1 MLLYCINKTSISM
14 RRLMFTLISLV
25 LSASLFSQTGSGNIP
40 GQTDSNE
47 SLIKLAQKI
56 RPDFYL
62 GSASSGIGSP
72 DNDKLSAVFRNN
84 FNIITIGVYMSGSQ
98 REQGKY
104 NLERIDNLV
113 DFATASNIKVYF
125 HPLIGGAE
133 YSPEWINKGTFTK
146 EELSKIMRDRIT
158 TLLTRYGNKVQY
170 VDVVNEAFT
179 GTGMTPEGQFNWLTA
194 VKQGE
199 HIWMKTMGMYQGK
212 KYMFPQYFVDAFR
225 IAREVGDKNLK
236 LIVNE
241 WGNATTKSRRSQAFL
256 TLVKAMREEGI
267 PVDGAG
273 IQLHCRLIEGKL
285 YEWGVKDI
293 PFDFDAFDA
302 MLKQYEQAGIDIHIT
317 EFDIH
322 LPENPTDTDFQLQGK
337 YYAEILK
344 HAIKSQTVKT
354 FKTWGFTDKYSWKA
368 DGIDGHPLLLD
379 ENFIPK
385 PAYIKQVEM
394 LRSLSEVKK

>member
-1 MLLYCINKTSISM
+1 MKRLLFISFC
-14 RRLMFTLISLV
+14 LAI
-25 LSASLFSQTGSGNIP
+25 SASIYSQSGPDNIAV
-40 GQTDSNE
+40 QTDSNE

-56 RPDFYL
+56 RPDFYI
-62 GSASSGIGSP
+62 GSASSGINPGSP
-72 DNDKLSAVFRNN
+72 DNEQLSAIFRNN
-84 FNIITIGVYMSGSQ
+84 FNIITIGIYMSGSQ

-104 NLERIDNLV
+104 NLERIDNLI
-113 DFATASNIKVYF
+113 DFATANNIKVYF
-125 HPLIGGAE
+125 HPMIGGAE

-146 EELSKIMRDRIT
+146 DELSKIMRERIT
-158 TLLTRYGNKVQY
+158 TILTRYGNKVQY
-170 VDVVNEAFT
+170 IDVVNEAFT
-179 GTGMTPEGQFNWLTA
+179 GTGMTPEGQFNWLKS

-212 KYMFPQYFVDAFR
+212 KYIFPQYFVDAFR

-256 TLVKAMREEGI
+256 TLIKAMREEGI
-267 PVDGAG
+267 PVDGGG
-273 IQLHCRLIEGKL
+273 IQLHCRLIDGKL
-285 YEWGVKDI
+285 YEWGEKEI

-322 LPENPTDTDFQLQGK
+322 LPENPTEADFQLQGK
-337 YYAEILK
+337 YYADILK
-344 HAIKSQTVKT
+344 HAIKSPAVKT

-368 DGIDGHPLLLD
+368 DGKDGHPLLLD
-379 ENFIPK
+379 ENFLPK
-385 PAYIKQVEM
+385 PAYIQQVEM
-394 LRSLSEVKK
+394 LEDLAGVKK